1 MTLCLI
7 YGNITNIHLNKIFN
21 NMLSFNQIIQN
32 PETRK
37 FNIPTL
43 YSEILIAKTTKNG
56 RIYSNQKTNK
66 SYISVTTFLSKTSP
80 STKKSLDRWRKRVGV
95 DEANMITKKATNRGN
110 KLHKAFEHWLKNEL
124 VPAHFWE
131 SISQITI
138 ENCGIETIE
147 KIRSSDYKNE
157 LMQFRNIQSFFNEEI
172 ETLLGNEL
180 SLHSDKLKLAGQLDI
195 CYKNYN
201 GKIILADLKT
211 TSKPKKD
218 IYLIDHKIQLTIYA
232 LMLYELF
239 NIEVDYCM
247 NYYCYSDGTNEEKI
261 FNPYDY
267 LELLETRH
275 NNYFKNLSW
284 EEINNANV

>member
-1 MTLCLI
+1 
-7 YGNITNIHLNKIFN
+7 
-21 NMLSFNQIIQN
+21 MLSFNQILSN
-32 PETRK
+32 PQTRI
-37 FNIPTL
+37 FNDPILT
-43 YSEILIAKTTKNG
+43 SEELRVKTTNNG
-56 RIYSNQKTNK
+56 RIYLNPKTNK
-66 SYISVTTFLSKTSP
+66 SYISVTTFLGKTSP
-80 STKKSLDRWRKRVGV
+80 STKKSLEKWKKRVGV
-95 DEANMITKKATNRGN
+95 EEANKITKKAANRGN
-110 KLHKAFEHWLKNEL
+110 KLHKAFELWLKNKEI
-124 VPAHFWE
+124 PNHFWE
-131 SISQITI
+131 PISNINI
-138 ENCGIETIE
+138 EKDGIEVIE
-147 KIRSSDYKNE
+147 EIQSVDCKNE
-157 LMQFRNIQSFFNEEI
+157 FLQFCNIQSFFNEEI
-172 ETLLGNEL
+172 KILLGNEL
-180 SLHSDKLKLAGQLDI
+180 SLYSNKLKLAGQLDI
-195 CYKNYN
+195 CYETYN
-201 GKIILADLKT
+201 GKRILADLKT

>member
-1 MTLCLI
+1 
-7 YGNITNIHLNKIFN
+7 
-21 NMLSFNQIIQN
+21 MLFNQILSD
-32 PETRK
+32 PETRI
-37 FNIPTL
+37 FNTP
-43 YSEILIAKTTKNG
+43 ILKSDLLKVKTTKNG
-56 RIYSNQKTNK
+56 RIYSNPKTKK

-95 DEANMITKKATNRGN
+95 DEANKITKKSTNRGN
-110 KLHKAFEHWLKNEL
+110 KLHKAFELWLRNESI
-124 VPAHFWE
+124 PNHFWE
-131 SISQITI
+131 PISKITL
-138 ENCGIETIE
+138 EDNGIEITEEIH
-147 KIRSSDYKNE
+147 SVDCKNE
-157 LMQFRNIQSFFNEEI
+157 LMQFLNIQSFFNEEI

-180 SLHSDKLKLAGQLDI
+180 SLYSDKLKLAGQLDV

-201 GKIILADLKT
+201 GQIVLADLKT

-247 NYYCYSDGTNEEKI
+247 NYYCYSDGTTEEKI

-267 LELLETRH
+267 LQSLETRH
-275 NNYFKNLSW
+275 NNYFKNLTW